1 MLLRTA
7 LQLDIAYFSGHGL
20 SFVTVSMH
28 TFVMYLQSV
37 TELEE
42 RARVL
47 VARVDEKEQGYID
60 AVMAVNGFCAEFPA
74 EMEAKVTVL

>member
-1 MLLRTA
+1 
-7 LQLDIAYFSGHGL
+7 
-20 SFVTVSMH
+20 
-28 TFVMYLQSV
+28 V

-47 VARVDEKEQGYID
+47 VAKVDEKEQGYID

-74 EMEAKVTVL
+74 EMEAKVMAL

>member
-1 MLLRTA
+1 MFIVVA
-7 LQLDIAYFSGHGL
+7 
-20 SFVTVSMH
+20 H
-28 TFVMYLQSV
+28 TFNNMQSV

-47 VARVDEKEQGYID
+47 VAKVDEREQGYID

-74 EMEAKVTVL
+74 EMEAKVTAFVTVTL